1 MLKNPEFPSG
11 DDMAASL
18 IKRMR
23 ELSLPMP
30 EFTERTNGRFFPRA
44 SHLVDLSA
52 LRRKIAAS

>member
-23 ELSLPMP
+23 ELSLPMR
-30 EFTERTNGRFFPRA
+30 EFTERINNPRLSIRSSGEYLVVLRFLRA
-44 SHLVDLSA
+44 LS
-52 LRRKIAAS
+52 